1 MVLAVARIAL
11 LAALVLALAACGG
24 SDEMPAASPEPEP
37 TTTEEAEPTTSEEG
51 EPTTSEEEES
61 TTEAAPKPLP
71 GLPRFTAGYTEW
83 ARLATDIPPR
93 DSDPHLGTKDVF
105 ASRDRKGG
113 VFPPGT
119 VIVKHAQ
126 RPGKDFIG
134 LIATMRK
141 IEGAD
146 PEHNDWVFV
155 EYARESADQPFTELA
170 SGSVCWTCHMGAE
183 QADYVWVLTDS
194 Y

>member
-1 MVLAVARIAL
+1 MVVPMTRAALLLAV
-11 LAALVLALAACGG
+11 LVLGVAACGG
-24 SDEMPAASPEPEP
+24 SNEPAAEPEP
-37 TTTEEAEPTTSEEG
+37 TTSEAAEPTTEEEATTEKEAEEQPSEEK
-51 EPTTSEEEES
+51 
-61 TTEAAPKPLP
+61 PKPLP

-83 ARLATDIPPR
+83 AKLATNLPPR
-93 DSDPHLGTKDVF
+93 DSDPHLGTKDIF
-105 ASRDRKGG
+105 ASQKREGG
-113 VFPPGT
+113 VFPVGT

-141 IEGAD
+141 LEGAD
-146 PEHNDWVFV
+146 PEHNDWLFV
-155 EYARESADQPFTELA
+155 EWARESADEPFTELA
-170 SGSVCWTCHMGAE
+170 SGSVCWSCHVGAE